1 MGRGFEAAGK
11 HKKVYKIKCSL
22 TGHDFL
28 FKGDMKLLNK
38 KGFTLF
44 EILISSIVI
53 VTAILGVI
61 GTLGNL
67 LVLSE
72 LNRGKT
78 LAVIHGRYIMETIKD
93 AGFTNLETNI
103 NNGDY
108 DYTTNE
114 LSGNPFNFTTLLNE
128 TVDTQVISGGNPLRI
143 SVTVSW
149 QDRKSNART
158 LTFETLQSG

>member
-1 MGRGFEAAGK
+1 
-11 HKKVYKIKCSL
+11 
-22 TGHDFL
+22 
-28 FKGDMKLLNK
+28 MKLLNK
-38 KGFTLF
+38 RGFTLF
-44 EILISSIVI
+44 EILISSMVV

-67 LVLSE
+67 LVLGE

-78 LAVIHGRYIMETIKD
+78 IAVIHGQYIMETIKD
-93 AGFTNLETNI
+93 AGFTNLETDI

-108 DYTTNE
+108 DYTANE
-114 LSGNPFNFTTLLNE
+114 LAGSPFNFTTLLNE

-149 QDRKSNART
+149 QDRMGNART
-158 LTFETLQSG
+158 LAFETLQSG